1 MGKKGWAI
9 LLAAVVWGWMGVSPG
24 WAQCLVTGENYTV
37 GAKAAVVMEAQT
49 GTLLFA
55 QDAHQRLP
63 MASTTKIMTALLT
76 LEQDGLDV
84 EFTVDPKAIRV
95 EGSSM
100 GLQEGDTVTLRALAG
115 GMLTA
120 SGNDAAGAAAVRV
133 SGSIAAFEIGRAHV

>member
-1 MGKKGWAI
+1 MRKLQYL
-9 LLAAVVWGWMGVSPG
+9 LLAGLLVFVTLECKPAY
-24 WAQCLVTGENYTV
+24 AQCLVTGEDYSV

-49 GTLLFA
+49 GELLFS
-55 QDAHQRLP
+55 QNPHKKLP

-76 LEQDGLDV
+76 LEQPNLDQ
-84 EFTVDPKAIRV
+84 EFVVDPAAIRV

-120 SGNDAAGAAAVRV
+120 SGNDAAG
-133 SGSIAAFEIGRAHV
+133 EIGRAHV